1 MFTDELLTTQVH
13 SPIDIKMSTCSISV
27 QVELKEKQNQVD
39 TLYNDLIPR

>member
-13 SPIDIKMSTCSISV
+13 SPIGVKISTCSIAV

-39 TLYNDLIPR
+39 TLCNDLIPR